1 MDNFNMVVS
10 AISAVGFPIVVACI
24 MIWYL
29 NEERKSHAEEIDK
42 LRETLAE
49 NTIAITKL
57 KDFLEMTRKEGK

>member
-1 MDNFNMVVS
+1 MDDFNTLLT
-10 AISAVGFPIVVACI
+10 AISTVGFPIVVACI

-57 KDFLEMTRKEGK
+57 KDFLEMSGGKK

>member
-1 MDNFNMVVS
+1 MDSFNMIMS
-10 AISAVGFPIVVACI
+10 AISTVGFPIVVACI

-42 LRETLAE
+42 LRETLQE

-57 KDFLEMTRKEGK
+57 KDFLENGRK

>member
-1 MDNFNMVVS
+1 MDSFNMILS
-10 AISAVGFPIVVACI
+10 AISTVGFPIVVACI

-42 LRETLAE
+42 LRETLQE

-57 KDFLEMTRKEGK
+57 KDFLEHGGK